1 MNFKSI
7 LVLGLSVAT
16 LGLTLPAHADTANV
30 IKNTQESNING
41 SFNTTTLNNRTSIR
55 NSQSGRRSL
64 GNTGTTVDSDQFSS
78 VKGDGNRTRID
89 NSTDV
94 VNQQR
99 RTPR

>member
-16 LGLTLPAHADTANV
+16 LGLTLPAHADTSNV
-30 IKNTQESNING
+30 IKNTQESNTVGYDN
-41 SFNTTTLNNRTSIR
+41 STTLKNNTYIR

-64 GNTGTTVDSDQFSS
+64 GSTGTTVDNDQFSS
-78 VKGDGNRTRID
+78 TKGEGNRTRID
-89 NSTDV
+89 NSTSV